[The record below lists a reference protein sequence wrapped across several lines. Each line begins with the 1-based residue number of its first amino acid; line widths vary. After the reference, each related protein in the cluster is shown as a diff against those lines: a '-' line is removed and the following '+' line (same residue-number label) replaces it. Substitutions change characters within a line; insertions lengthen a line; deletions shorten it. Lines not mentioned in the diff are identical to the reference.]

1 MLRLE
6 CNQFEGRSWWHFGII
21 RCLTWLTCKEG
32 CSQFNADSKN
42 YEDGV
47 SWVFTNVYGPVCKRE
62 RENFYDELRAISGL
76 WSDPWCV
83 DGDFNII
90 RFSWGA

>member
-1 MLRLE
+1 M
-6 CNQFEGRSWWHFGII
+6 
-21 RCLTWLTCKEG
+21 
-32 CSQFNADSKN
+32 
-42 YEDGV
+42 
-47 SWVFTNVYGPVCKRE
+47 FTGVYGPVCKRE

-83 DGDFNII
+83 DGDFNMI